1 MFQIIL
7 IKPNEFDINDI
18 PFKTSPNEEYREVNR
33 DNIFDIKSYYVNFDL
48 YKEKLSEFIE
58 VINVDESNF
67 METAVDKIELD
78 DKHYGDVRDCYDEPN
93 NIYQVMFR
101 LISQYDNKSNL
112 KNNILAS
119 LLTYEKELIYGNVI
133 LFKTNL
139 PKDSYDMNNKDVTI
153 NELIKIVM
161 NNIYHTGVY
170 FESGKIEQIF
180 YNNDY
185 EIVDPLNKFK
195 KRTDIDQ
202 IMKDEKY
209 GFQKKDI
216 LKYNMQFIFDSESHD
231 DINDPMSRLILGPIR
246 GKGLISSPY
255 ENDNSFYDISK
266 EEIIDLLKVSPNFE
280 LTNDDLN
287 ENSVNDNRKIVK
299 NKYRILNFRL
309 K

>member
-33 DNIFDIKSYYVNFDL
+33 DNIFDIKSNYVNFDL

>member
-18 PFKTSPNEEYREVNR
+18 PFKISPNEEYKEVNR
-33 DNIFDIKSYYVNFDL
+33 DNIFDIKSNYVNFDL
-48 YKEKLSEFIE
+48 YKEKFSEFIE
-58 VINVDESNF
+58 VIDVDESNF
-67 METAVDKIELD
+67 METVVDKIQLD

-101 LISQYDNKSNL
+101 LISQYDNRNNL
-112 KNNILAS
+112 ENNILAS

-139 PKDSYDMNNKDVTI
+139 PKDSYDMNNKDVTL
-153 NELIKIVM
+153 NDLVKIIM

-170 FESGKIEQIF
+170 FDNNNIEQIF

-185 EIVDPLNKFK
+185 EIVDPFNRFK
-195 KRTDIDQ
+195 KRTDLEQ

-209 GFQKKDI
+209 GFQKKEI

-246 GKGLISSPY
+246 GKGLISSPC
-255 ENDNSFYDISK
+255 ENNNSFYDISR
-266 EEIIDLLKVSPNFE
+266 EEVIDLLKVSPNFE
-280 LTNDDLN
+280 LTNDELN
-287 ENSVNDNRKIVK
+287 ENNDSDNRKIVK